1 MTAMKIEKMNSEHLE
16 QVCKIEK
23 ECFSHPWSLQSLESE
38 LNNDT
43 SYFLVA
49 TEKDEVIGYIGM
61 SVVIDEGY
69 IFNVAVNVNHRKKG
83 VATALVNEL
92 VTYGKKNNFY
102 FITLEVRESNEKAKS
117 LYSKFGFVKVG
128 ERKDYYSDP
137 KENAILMTKY
147 F

>member
-1 MTAMKIEKMNSEHLE
+1 
-16 QVCKIEK
+16 
-23 ECFSHPWSLQSLESE
+23 
-38 LNNDT
+38 
-43 SYFLVA
+43 
-49 TEKDEVIGYIGM
+49 M

-69 IFNVAVNVNHRKKG
+69 IFNVAVNVKHRKKG

-117 LYSKFGFVKVG
+117 LYSKFGFVIVG
-128 ERKDYYSDP
+128 ERKDYYSVP

>member
-1 MTAMKIEKMNSEHLE
+1 MTSDHLE
-16 QVCKIEK
+16 QVYIIET
-23 ECFSHPWSLQSLESE
+23 ECFSHPWSLNSLESE

-49 TEKDEVIGYIGM
+49 TENDEVIGYIGM

-69 IFNVAVNVNHRKKG
+69 IFNVAVKENHRKKG
-83 VATALVNEL
+83 AATALVNEL